1 MRILPIVLLL
11 LPASIAAQEPVP
23 PQGTDTASA
32 SDTGRVS
39 RSRDRE
45 PRRQPVTPELDR
57 TAFADERAR
66 TLLTR
71 ARIARTTQDSALLS
85 YSATAVHRLSVGLG
99 IRNMFDRLLFRG
111 ESSARVSWS
120 RTSGVWIRQTGGR
133 AAAPMFGE
141 DGASMDIQATTSIP
155 YFPGREA
162 LWMPSSTMGVTQV
175 EVNERELLHPL
186 AIGSEAYY
194 TYAVGDSMTF
204 RLPDG
209 RSISLREL
217 RVTARRPDWRAFVGS
232 FWFDT
237 ERGSLVRAAYRM
249 SAEMD
254 VWQVA
259 GEDARREAER
269 GLEEARKEG
278 PPILARLMISPL
290 RANLTAVTVEYG
302 LHEGRFWLPKLQVA
316 EGHGTASFAR
326 IPVKWEESFRYES
339 VNADLDLP
347 PHPTLQELGLAASDT
362 TWGGHLVI
370 GADLGTARTP
380 EAQRARDDSLIV
392 RYRTRADSLRRAAA
406 AATASGDTAAARRLT
421 RRAETSEG
429 WVRRIIHRQESC
441 ARDSAYISSVS
452 SRHGGMVRTVT
463 LTPCDRSELANS
475 PDLPHSLFDEGEAVF
490 GAADRDQL
498 LASLD
503 LSLQPGWGPQ
513 PPVVR
518 TGMDLLRYNR
528 IEGLSVGIEASSALG
543 RGYTANAEARIGIG
557 DWVPNGGLSLQ
568 RSNGRTTVG
577 LGVFHRLAV
586 ANDFWGSPL
595 SFGASAANLAY
606 ARDEGFYYRTWG
618 AELRARGEQPG
629 PLGANVE
636 WRLFLEQHRTA
647 GTDPNLQ
654 FSLAGVAG
662 NTRFERNIDATQL
675 TALGASGEARRTFG
689 ANPFRYRLAL
699 RSAVEGAVT
708 DRSDSLGNTMYGRLA
723 GEATLSRLFGRLGAS
738 LTGAA
743 GSSIGD
749 LPIQRAFYIGGL
761 HTVRGQFARPDPA
774 TGHVGEAFWLGRTEL
789 GVNFTAVRPVIFYDV
804 GWSGR
809 RGDFA
814 NPGRPMS
821 GAGAGVSILDGLLR
835 FDLARGIWPEQRW
848 RADVQLGAR
857 F

>member
-1 MRILPIVLLL
+1 MRLLLLVLLL
-11 LPASIAAQEPVP
+11 LPATVAAQEPVP
-23 PQGTDTASA
+23 PKGTDTSA
-32 SDTGRVS
+32 AADTGRVA

-57 TAFADERAR
+57 SAFADERAR
-66 TLLTR
+66 TLLTQ

-111 ESSARVSWS
+111 ESSTRVSWS
-120 RTSGVWIRQTGGR
+120 RASGVWIRQTGAR

-141 DGASMDIQATTSIP
+141 GRASMDIDPTTSIP
-155 YFPGREA
+155 YFPGRES
-162 LWMPSSTMGVTQV
+162 LWIPNSTMGVTQV
-175 EVNERELLHPL
+175 EVNEREMIHPL
-186 AIGSEAYY
+186 AIGAEAYY

-209 RSISLREL
+209 RPIWLREL
-217 RVTARRPDWRAFVGS
+217 RITARRPEWRAFVGS
-232 FWFDT
+232 FWFDA

-249 SAEMD
+249 AAEMD
-254 VWQVA
+254 IWQVA
-259 GEDARREAER
+259 GEEARLEAER
-269 GLEEARKEG
+269 ELEKARNDG
-278 PPILARLMISPL
+278 PPLLARLMISPL

-316 EGHGTASFAR
+316 EGHGTASFVR
-326 IPVKWEESFRYES
+326 LPIKWEESFRYES
-339 VNADLDLP
+339 VNAPLDLP
-347 PHPTLQELGLAASDT
+347 PLPTLEELGFGASDT
-362 TWGGHLVI
+362 ARDGNVNIGG
-370 GADLGTARTP
+370 GTGSATTP
-380 EAQRARDDSLIV
+380 ELQRAREDSLINW
-392 RYRTRADSLRRAAA
+392 YRTRADSLRAAAA
-406 AATASGDTAAARRLT
+406 AATASGDTTAARRLNS
-421 RRAETSEG
+421 RAENSEN
-429 WVRRIIHRQESC
+429 RLKRIVHRQESC
-441 ARDSAYISSVS
+441 ARDSTYVS
-452 SRHGGMVRTVT
+452 AATSRHGGVRSVTVS
-463 LTPCDRSELANS
+463 PCDRSELADS

-518 TGMDLLRYNR
+518 TGLDLLRYNR
-528 IEGLSVGIEASSALG
+528 IEGLSPGIEASSALG
-543 RGYTANAEARIGIG
+543 RGYTARAEARIGTG
-557 DWVPNGGLSLQ
+557 DWVPNGGLSLE
-568 RSNGRTTVG
+568 RSNGRTTLG

-636 WRLFLEQHRTA
+636 WRLFLEQHRSA

-654 FSLAGVAG
+654 FSLAGIAG
-662 NTRFERNIDATQL
+662 NTQFERNIDATQL

-708 DRSDSLGNTMYGRLA
+708 DRSDALGNTMYGRLA
-723 GEATLSRLFGRLGAS
+723 SEATLSRLFGRLGAS

-761 HTVRGQFARPDPA
+761 HSVRGQFARPDAA

-789 GVNFTAVRPVIFYDV
+789 GMNFSVLRPVLFYDV
-804 GWSGR
+804 GWSGSR
-809 RGDFA
+809 SDFA

-821 GAGAGVSILDGLLR
+821 GAGAGVSIMDGLLR